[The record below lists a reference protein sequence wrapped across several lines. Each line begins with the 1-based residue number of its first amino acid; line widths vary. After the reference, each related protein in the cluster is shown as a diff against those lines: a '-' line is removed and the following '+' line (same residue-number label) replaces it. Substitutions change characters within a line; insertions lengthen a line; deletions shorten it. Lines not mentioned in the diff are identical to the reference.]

1 LEAKSSVNN
10 KLLKKIERVTNHA
23 STVMEEQIG
32 KSALYVKLFEQASEL
47 VDELSLIDKTKLKI
61 WDA

>member
-1 LEAKSSVNN
+1 
-10 KLLKKIERVTNHA
+10 
-23 STVMEEQIG
+23 MEEQIG